1 MAESSNIARP
11 YARALFELAQ
21 ARNDLAGW
29 GAQLEALATIAA
41 DPDIVALA
49 NNPRVSAGQLQALI
63 LDTLGALQDPPVDNL
78 SSFPP
83 KEKDEVLLKI
93 KGVNVKLL
101 NRVVNLVKLLIR
113 NRRLGVLPAIARA
126 YADLRAEAESVIA
139 ARMITASEINRAQR
153 ARFAEVLQA
162 KLGRKVELEFA
173 VDPELVG
180 GAVVRAGDWVIDGS
194 VRAQLQQLAGAI
206 SF

>member
-21 ARNDLAGW
+21 ARNDLGGW

-49 NNPRVSAGQLQALI
+49 NNPRVSAGQLQENIVPVVMQAQLKQTGLAKLPENDQALEVAWKMI
-63 LDTLGALQDPPVDNL
+63 CGQTLNKQ
-78 SSFPP
+78 S
-83 KEKDEVLLKI
+83 I
-93 KGVNVKLL
+93 
-101 NRVVNLVKLLIR
+101 NLVKLLIR
-113 NRRLGVLPAIARA
+113 NRRLSVLPAIARA